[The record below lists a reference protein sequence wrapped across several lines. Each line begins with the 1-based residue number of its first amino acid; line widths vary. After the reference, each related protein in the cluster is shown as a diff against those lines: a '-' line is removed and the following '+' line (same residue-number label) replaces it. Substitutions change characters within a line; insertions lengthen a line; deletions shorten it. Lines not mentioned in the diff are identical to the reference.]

1 MIFDNSDN
9 RPILIGEKLN
19 DKEIIY
25 SKKIF
30 EDVMS
35 SKIKEP
41 KQRYVSQTLYDA
53 VVKAFDNEME
63 KRRKLGLPIIISRN
77 GKIININ
84 PQAKWKKNDGK
95 ENLQH

>member
-1 MIFDNSDN
+1 MRRQKFD
-9 RPILIGEKLN
+9 

-25 SKKIF
+25 SNKIF

-35 SKIKEP
+35 SKKKEP
-41 KQRYVSQTLYDA
+41 KQRYVSQALYDA

-84 PQAKWKKNDGK
+84 LQAKGEKNDEK

>member
-1 MIFDNSDN
+1 
-9 RPILIGEKLN
+9 
-19 DKEIIY
+19 
-25 SKKIF
+25 
-30 EDVMS
+30 MS

-63 KRRKLGLPIIISRN
+63 KSRKLGLPIIISRN

-84 PQAKWKKNDGK
+84 PQAKWKKNDEK